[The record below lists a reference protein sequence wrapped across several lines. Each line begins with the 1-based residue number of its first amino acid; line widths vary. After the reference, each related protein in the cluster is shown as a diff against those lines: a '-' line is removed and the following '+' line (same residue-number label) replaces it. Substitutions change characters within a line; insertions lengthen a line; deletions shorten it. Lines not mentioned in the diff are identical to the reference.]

1 MVIRRIFHLFTIAI
15 LIISFCLTSFF
26 PVYASEAFIK
36 FDDTKTHWAKNN
48 IIWAYQHNIVAGTS
62 STSFSPDMPVTMAM
76 FLTMLYNYDGRQSMD
91 SILDTPYI
99 NVNKTDYYYNAVK
112 FAHHNSLITS
122 SVFDPN
128 QKLSRGEVAEILFRY
143 FYYDYRKSFPDGP
156 LISIDIPPY
165 PQKYIDVEP
174 YGNTQIDRAMRFFV
188 SEGVIVGKSQNTI
201 NLDDII
207 IRAEVVTIIK
217 NYDDLV

>member
-1 MVIRRIFHLFTIAI
+1 MVIKRKVHLFTIAI
-15 LIISFCLTSFF
+15 LVISFSLTSLF
-26 PVYASEAFIK
+26 PVHANEAFIQ
-36 FDDTKTHWAKNN
+36 FDDTETHWAKNN
-48 IIWAYQHNIVAGTS
+48 IIWAYQQHIVAGTS
-62 STSFSPDMPVTMAM
+62 PTSFSPDIPVTMAM

-91 SILDTPYI
+91 SIPDTPDTNI
-99 NVNKTDYYYNAVK
+99 NKTDYYYNAVK
-112 FAHHNSLITS
+112 FAHYNSLITS

-207 IRAEVVTIIK
+207 TRAEVVTIIK